1 MKGSGCSLPPSET
14 VVLKAECIPSGSVS
28 YLLPDALIKQHQ
40 KIVGHHVDSFQKLP
54 RGGEMRHLGIRI
66 CPMFGWPANNSII
79 IKRSSHSY

>member
-54 RGGEMRHLGIRI
+54 RGGRNEA
-66 CPMFGWPANNSII
+66 FGNTYLPDVWLA
-79 IKRSSHSY
+79 RE